1 MKTLHFQNVVDGL
14 PLELGVREWK
24 TQNYKKNAKIYTVI
38 SRRKVQFF
46 ARAVL
51 ETLHSFIS

>member
-1 MKTLHFQNVVDGL
+1 MKTLHFQNVVDGF

-51 ETLHSFIS
+51 ETLRRIFH